1 MTDDQ
6 VEYTSTPEIEAMPED
21 DSQVEIK
28 LITKLEAKYQIP
40 EDKIIVPGSVTRLD
54 LSELVNESLSLEER
68 IPFDFLIEGEFIR
81 GSLSRHCIDRGIL
94 SEKTVEI
101 EYVIAIEEPESSTLT
116 EPQKDWIC
124 GISVSSNAFFTSSM
138 DGVLTKYDL
147 ESGKVTLKSSQSQ
160 LPIHD
165 VACTDNGVVV
175 TVSKDGHVRFSDMDS
190 LEVISCGK
198 LDHGIHSVSLCPFDH
213 TLVLT
218 GSAHG
223 QVHLWN
229 VPVVMK
235 TSKSKKR
242 TSVEQVE
249 PRATLLQKP
258 STIVG
263 LAWLS
268 LSKAVAA
275 SQDGNMHFF
284 DPMSGQTFP
293 TISTSRAMSSMSL
306 LGSSK
311 VVTGH
316 PDGRIIF
323 WDLKKDGQALSM
335 EALNSCRSH
344 GRMIARLAAQPG
356 SESLIAS
363 ASLDGCIKL
372 FDRRAS
378 HFAVQ
383 SISLPTSERALV
395 VAWID
400 ESKFLSGASDGVVR
414 VHTMKLA

>member
-1 MTDDQ
+1 
-6 VEYTSTPEIEAMPED
+6 
-21 DSQVEIK
+21 
-28 LITKLEAKYQIP
+28 
-40 EDKIIVPGSVTRLD
+40 
-54 LSELVNESLSLEER
+54 
-68 IPFDFLIEGEFIR
+68 
-81 GSLSRHCIDRGIL
+81 
-94 SEKTVEI
+94 
-101 EYVIAIEEPESSTLT
+101 
-116 EPQKDWIC
+116 
-124 GISVSSNAFFTSSM
+124 
-138 DGVLTKYDL
+138 
-147 ESGKVTLKSSQSQ
+147 
-160 LPIHD
+160 
-165 VACTDNGVVV
+165 
-175 TVSKDGHVRFSDMDS
+175 
-190 LEVISCGK
+190 
-198 LDHGIHSVSLCPFDH
+198 
-213 TLVLT
+213 
-218 GSAHG
+218 
-223 QVHLWN
+223 
-229 VPVVMK
+229 MK